1 MSASI
6 SIDRESVG
14 RVHARAIMAEAGI
27 FLVEAGIH
35 LFMALYG
42 LSVFLESPKERRR
55 GRARYIVVSFVIT
68 LLKSLLAIVHMIWVF
83 RTVFETTEPL
93 GLSFQATVA
102 KYARTWER
110 YFSITVLTVAIIIG
124 DALLVYRCYAIWL
137 GYWWASILP
146 GLTYLASVGMGI
158 ACLFPSQNRTANGH
172 REAAWIFLTVST
184 NIMVTA
190 LISFRLLSAHRN
202 FSKSIPNRNLKLY
215 TGAVAI
221 LIESALPLS
230 VLGLVYSAIVIA
242 KPQRSTSAYN
252 SYRIA
257 LLTFSSLFYVA
268 SSLAPHAI
276 IFRITTGRSWT
287 KSPVGTDG
295 VLSNPIEFA
304 RSIAEASSFSE
315 SSPGNE
321 ITAINR
327 VQENDLKA

>member
-1 MSASI
+1 
-6 SIDRESVG
+6 
-14 RVHARAIMAEAGI
+14 MAEACI

-42 LSVFLESPKERRR
+42 LSVFLESAKERRR
-55 GRARYIVVSFVIT
+55 GRTRYIV
-68 LLKSLLAIVHMIWVF
+68 
-83 RTVFETTEPL
+83 
-93 GLSFQATVA
+93 ATVA

-110 YFSITVLTVAIIIG
+110 YLSITVLTVAIIVG
-124 DALLVYRCYAIWL
+124 DALLVYRCYVIWV
-137 GYWWASILP
+137 GYWWASLLP
-146 GLTYLASVGMGI
+146 SLTYLASVAMGI
-158 ACLFPSQNRTANGH
+158 VCLFPSKNRTANGH

-190 LISFRLLSAHRN
+190 LISFRLLSAHRS

-257 LLTFSSLFYVA
+257 LLTFSSLFYAA

-287 KSPVGTDG
+287 KSPVGTNG
-295 VLSNPIEFA
+295 ALTNPIEFA
-304 RSIAEASSFSE
+304 RSIAEESSFME
-315 SSPGNE
+315 SSSGNG
-321 ITAINR
+321 ITTVNR
-327 VQENDLKA
+327 VEDKDSKA